1 MTPEDKMRLEAC
13 SAEIAEILYRNSN
26 QEGLKSLEDIEQMVR
41 QHMLKEVSPLVAA
54 FFVNQQAYPAQGRIR
69 RLKSLVGVLEIR
81 QSQAERLGVKAYSR
95 ISGGL
100 EKASLRLSANESFQ
114 DAEDDIAALTG
125 MQVGHST
132 QQRLVGRQS
141 FECAE
146 AKQGVS
152 EVSIDGG
159 KVRLRDLVESDSP
172 WRDYK
177 AVRVQ
182 GIYYNAFFQDNDSLI
197 DYLSAQRLLSPLV
210 CLGDGHPGVWNL
222 FNQLAT
228 VETRWEILD
237 WYHLKEN
244 LYKVGGSLK
253 RLAAAEKLLWQ
264 GKAEA
269 AKALFS
275 DCQRKQARNFETYL
289 TTHQARIVNYGA
301 YQSEQ
306 LCSIGSGA
314 VESAVK
320 QIGRRL
326 QISGARW
333 NTASVNPML
342 SLRCAYLNGQLAS

>member
-1 MTPEDKMRLEAC
+1 MGT
-13 SAEIAEILYRNSN
+13 
-26 QEGLKSLEDIEQMVR
+26 
-41 QHMLKEVSPLVAA
+41 
-54 FFVNQQAYPAQGRIR
+54 
-69 RLKSLVGVLEIR
+69 LEIR

-95 ISGGL
+95 LSGGL

-114 DAEDDIAALTG
+114 NAEADLAALTG
-125 MQVGHST
+125 MKVGHSS

-141 FECAE
+141 FEWPE
-146 AKQGVS
+146 AKQGIS

-159 KVRLRDLVESDSP
+159 KVRLRDLIDSDSP

-182 GIYYNAFFQDNDSLI
+182 GIYYSAFFRDNDSLI
-197 DYLSAQRLLSPLV
+197 DYLSAQRLLSPLI
-210 CLGDGHPGVWNL
+210 CLGDGHHGVWNL
-222 FNQLAT
+222 FSELTT
-228 VETRWEILD
+228 VEARWEILD

-253 RLAAAEKLLWQ
+253 RLAAAEALLWQ
-264 GKAEA
+264 GQVEA
-269 AKALFS
+269 AKALFAE
-275 DCQRKQARNFETYL
+275 CRHKQARNFEAYL
-289 TTHQARIVNYGA
+289 SKHRTRIVNYGF
-301 YQSEQ
+301 YQAEQ

-326 QISGARW
+326 KISGARW
-333 NTASVNPML
+333 NTASVNAML

>member
-1 MTPEDKMRLEAC
+1 
-13 SAEIAEILYRNSN
+13 
-26 QEGLKSLEDIEQMVR
+26 
-41 QHMLKEVSPLVAA
+41 
-54 FFVNQQAYPAQGRIR
+54 
-69 RLKSLVGVLEIR
+69 LVGTLEIR
-81 QSQAERLGVKAYSR
+81 QSQAEQLGVKAYSR
-95 ISGGL
+95 LSGGL

-114 DAEDDIAALTG
+114 DAEADIASLTG
-125 MQVGHST
+125 MRVGHST

-141 FECAE
+141 FECIE

-152 EVSIDGG
+152 EVSLDGG
-159 KVRLRDLVESDSP
+159 KVRLRDLVDADSP

-182 GIYYNAFFQDNDSLI
+182 GIYYSAFFQDNESLI

-210 CLGDGHPGVWNL
+210 CLGDGHPGVWTL
-222 FNQLAT
+222 FAQLT
-228 VETRWEILD
+228 TIKTRWEILD

-253 RLAAAEKLLWQ
+253 RLAAAQTLLWQ
-264 GKAEA
+264 GDVES
-269 AKALFS
+269 AKALFA
-275 DCQRKQARNFETYL
+275 DCRRKQARNFETYL
-289 TTHQARIVNYGA
+289 SNHRSRIVNYGL
-301 YQSEQ
+301 YQAEQ

-333 NTASVNPML
+333 NCASVNPML

>member
-1 MTPEDKMRLEAC
+1 
-13 SAEIAEILYRNSN
+13 
-26 QEGLKSLEDIEQMVR
+26 
-41 QHMLKEVSPLVAA
+41 
-54 FFVNQQAYPAQGRIR
+54 
-69 RLKSLVGVLEIR
+69 LVGSIEIR

-95 ISGGL
+95 LSGGL
-100 EKASLRLSANESFQ
+100 EKASLRLSANESFH
-114 DAEDDIAALTG
+114 DAAADIAALTG
-125 MQVGHST
+125 IMVGHST

-159 KVRLRDLVESDSP
+159 KVRLRDLVEADSP

-182 GIYYNAFFQDNDSLI
+182 GIYYNAFFQDNDGLI

-210 CLGDGHPGVWNL
+210 CLGDGHDGVWNL
-222 FNQLAT
+222 FRELTT

-253 RLAAAEKLLWQ
+253 RLAEAEAMLWQ
-264 GKAEA
+264 GEVES
-269 AKALFS
+269 AKALFA
-275 DCQRKQARNFETYL
+275 DCRRKQARNFEAYL
-289 TTHQARIVNYGA
+289 TKHRARIVNYGF
-301 YQSEQ
+301 YQAEQ

-333 NTASVNPML
+333 NIASVNAML
-342 SLRCAYLNGQLAS
+342 SLRCAYLNGQLAN

>member
-1 MTPEDKMRLEAC
+1 LV
-13 SAEIAEILYRNSN
+13 
-26 QEGLKSLEDIEQMVR
+26 GSLEV
-41 QHMLKEVSPLVAA
+41 
-54 FFVNQQAYPAQGRIR
+54 
-69 RLKSLVGVLEIR
+69 R
-81 QSQAERLGVKAYSR
+81 QSQAEQLGVKAYSR

-114 DAEDDIAALTG
+114 DAEADLVALTG
-125 MQVGHST
+125 IRLGHST
-132 QQRLVGRQS
+132 QHRLVARQS
-141 FECAE
+141 FEFAE

-152 EVSIDGG
+152 EISIDGG
-159 KVRLRDLVESDSP
+159 KVRLRDLEESESS

-182 GIYYNAFFQDNDSLI
+182 GIYYSAFFQDNDGLI
-197 DYLSAQRLLSPLV
+197 DSLSAQRLLSPLV

-222 FNQLAT
+222 FGELTT

-237 WYHLKEN
+237 WFHLKEN

-253 RLAAAEKLLWQ
+253 RLATMEALLWQ
-264 GKAEA
+264 GQVEA
-269 AKALFS
+269 TKELLA
-275 DCQRKQARNFETYL
+275 DCRGKQARNFEAYL
-289 TTHQARIVNYGA
+289 DRHHSRIVNYA
-301 YQSEQ
+301 YYQAEQ

-333 NTASVNPML
+333 NTTSVNPML
-342 SLRCAYLNGQLAS
+342 HLRCAYLNGLLAV

>member
-1 MTPEDKMRLEAC
+1 MV
-13 SAEIAEILYRNSN
+13 
-26 QEGLKSLEDIEQMVR
+26 GSLEV
-41 QHMLKEVSPLVAA
+41 
-54 FFVNQQAYPAQGRIR
+54 
-69 RLKSLVGVLEIR
+69 R
-81 QSQAERLGVKAYSR
+81 QSQAEQLGVKAYSR

-114 DAEDDIAALTG
+114 DAEADLVALTG
-125 MQVGHST
+125 IRLGHST
-132 QQRLVGRQS
+132 QHRLVARQS
-141 FECAE
+141 FEFAE

-152 EVSIDGG
+152 EISIDGG
-159 KVRLRDLVESDSP
+159 KVRLRDLEESESS

-182 GIYYNAFFQDNDSLI
+182 GIYYSAFFQDNDGLI
-197 DYLSAQRLLSPLV
+197 DSLSAQRLLSPLV

-222 FNQLAT
+222 FGELTT

-237 WYHLKEN
+237 WFHLKEN

-253 RLAAAEKLLWQ
+253 RLATMEALLWQ
-264 GKAEA
+264 GQVEA
-269 AKALFS
+269 TKALLA
-275 DCQRKQARNFETYL
+275 DCRGKQARNFEAYL
-289 TTHQARIVNYGA
+289 DRHHSRIVNYA
-301 YQSEQ
+301 YYQAEQ

-320 QIGRRL
+320 QMGRRL

-342 SLRCAYLNGQLAS
+342 HLRCAYLNGLLAV